1 MHGLNRNRPPAQP
14 TTDATGVMKKTKP
27 SLART
32 MVTSIRNR
40 RWRPAERVVKAQ
52 VDGALTVASY
62 NVHKCVGTDG
72 RFDPERIIDVIREIG
87 PDLIALQ
94 EADQRFGERSGLLD
108 LNRLRLETGL
118 LPVPVLTGPKSH
130 GWRGNVLLFREG
142 IVRDVHQ
149 VALPG
154 LEPRGALVAE
164 IDIEGRAGLRVI
176 AAHLG
181 LLRWARRQQA
191 DVILDLLQNRAE
203 RATLLMGDFNEW
215 RLGPGSALTRLEP
228 VFGPLPPPIPSFPA
242 RLPVLSLDRIMANR
256 SGLIADLTAHD
267 TPLARLASDHLPL
280 TARLDLSKVEE

>member
-1 MHGLNRNRPPAQP
+1 MTKTNGNLASAVLASFKNRANRAIEKRPIRLDGHGSML
-14 TTDATGVMKKTKP
+14 
-27 SLART
+27 
-32 MVTSIRNR
+32 
-40 RWRPAERVVKAQ
+40 
-52 VDGALTVASY
+52 VASY

-72 RFDPERIIDVIREIG
+72 RFDPERIIEVIREIG
-87 PDLIALQ
+87 PDVIALQ

-108 LNRLRLETGL
+108 LPRLRLETGL
-118 LPVPVLTGPKSH
+118 MPVPVASKPKSH

-164 IDIEGRAGLRVI
+164 IDLESREGLRVI

-191 DVILDLLQNRAE
+191 DMILDIIGRREE
-203 RATLLMGDFNEW
+203 RPTLLMGDFNEW
-215 RLGPGSALTRLEP
+215 RLGPGSALTRLES

-242 RLPVLSLDRIMANR
+242 RMPVLSLDRIMANR
-256 SGLIADLTAHD
+256 SDLIAEMAVHD
-267 TPLARLASDHLPL
+267 TPLARKASDHLPL
-280 TARLDLSKVEE
+280 IARVDLGARSLD

>member
-1 MHGLNRNRPPAQP
+1 M
-14 TTDATGVMKKTKP
+14 TDATAEMNKTKP

-32 MVTSIRNR
+32 MVTSLRNR
-40 RWRPAERVVKAQ
+40 KWRPGERSTAETA
-52 VDGALTVASY
+52 DGVMTVASY

-72 RFDPERIIDVIREIG
+72 RFDPERIIEVIQEIG
-87 PDLIALQ
+87 PDVIALQ
-94 EADQRFGERSGLLD
+94 EADKRFGERSGLLD
-108 LNRLRLETGL
+108 LSRLRREAGL
-118 LPVPVLTGPKSH
+118 MPVPVVAGPKSH

-164 IDIEGRAGLRVI
+164 IDLEGKAGLRVI

-203 RATLLMGDFNEW
+203 RPTLLMGDFNEW

-256 SGLIADLTAHD
+256 AGLIADLTVHD

>member
-1 MHGLNRNRPPAQP
+1 
-14 TTDATGVMKKTKP
+14 MKKTKP

-40 RWRPAERVVKAQ
+40 KSRPGERSVAEMTE
-52 VDGALTVASY
+52 GAMTVASY

-87 PDLIALQ
+87 PDVIALQ

-118 LPVPVLTGPKSH
+118 LPVPVVSGPKSH

-164 IDIEGRAGLRVI
+164 IDLAGRAGLRVI

-191 DVILDLLQNRAE
+191 DVILDLLQSRDE
-203 RATLLMGDFNEW
+203 RPTLLMGDFNEW

-256 SGLIADLTAHD
+256 AGLIADLTVHD
-267 TPLARLASDHLPL
+267 TPLARVASDHLPL
-280 TARLDLSKVEE
+280 TARLDLSKVED

>member
-1 MHGLNRNRPPAQP
+1 MTKTNGNLASAVLASFKNRGNRAIEKRPIRLDGHGSML
-14 TTDATGVMKKTKP
+14 
-27 SLART
+27 
-32 MVTSIRNR
+32 
-40 RWRPAERVVKAQ
+40 
-52 VDGALTVASY
+52 VASY

-72 RFDPERIIDVIREIG
+72 RFDPERIIEVIREIG
-87 PDLIALQ
+87 PDVIALQ

-108 LNRLRLETGL
+108 LPRLRLETGL
-118 LPVPVLTGPKSH
+118 MPVPVASKPKSH

-164 IDIEGRAGLRVI
+164 IDLESREGLRVI

-191 DVILDLLQNRAE
+191 DMILDIIGRREE
-203 RATLLMGDFNEW
+203 RPTLLMGDFNEW
-215 RLGPGSALTRLEP
+215 RLGPGSALTRLES

-242 RLPVLSLDRIMANR
+242 RMPVLSLDRIMANR
-256 SGLIADLTAHD
+256 SDLIAEMAVHD
-267 TPLARLASDHLPL
+267 TPLARKASDHLPL
-280 TARLDLSKVEE
+280 IARVDLGARSLD

>member
-1 MHGLNRNRPPAQP
+1 M
-14 TTDATGVMKKTKP
+14 TTDATGLMKKTKP

-32 MVTSIRNR
+32 MLTSIRNR
-40 RWRPAERVVKAQ
+40 KGRPDERITSETA
-52 VDGALTVASY
+52 DGVMTVASY
-62 NVHKCVGTDG
+62 NVHKCVGVDG
-72 RFDPERIIDVIREIG
+72 RFDPERIIDVIQEIR
-87 PDLIALQ
+87 PDVIALQ

-118 LPVPVLTGPKSH
+118 LPVPVVAGPKSH

-164 IDIEGRAGLRVI
+164 IDLEGRAGLRVI

-191 DVILDLLQNRAE
+191 DVILELLQRRAE
-203 RATLLMGDFNEW
+203 RPTLLMGDFNEW

-228 VFGPLPPPIPSFPA
+228 VFGPLPPPLPSFPA

-256 SGLIADLTAHD
+256 VGLIADLSVHD

-280 TARLDLSKVEE
+280 TARIDLSKVSLSKAED

>member
-1 MHGLNRNRPPAQP
+1 
-14 TTDATGVMKKTKP
+14 MKKSKP
-27 SLART
+27 SLASA
-32 MVTSIRNR
+32 MVSSIRNKK
-40 RWRPAERVVKAQ
+40 WRPGAPALSEAT
-52 VDGALTVASY
+52 DGTITVASY

-87 PDLIALQ
+87 PDVIALQ

-118 LPVPVLTGPKSH
+118 LPVPVMSGPKSH

-164 IDIEGRAGLRVI
+164 IDLEGRSGLRVI

-191 DVILDLLQNRAE
+191 DVILDLLQSREE
-203 RATLLMGDFNEW
+203 RPTLLMGDFNEW

-256 SGLIADLTAHD
+256 AGLILDLTVHD
-267 TPLARLASDHLPL
+267 TPLARLASDHLPV

>member
-1 MHGLNRNRPPAQP
+1 MTKTNGNLASAVLASFRNRANR
-14 TTDATGVMKKTKP
+14 AIEKKP
-27 SLART
+27 LR
-32 MVTSIRNR
+32 
-40 RWRPAERVVKAQ
+40 
-52 VDGALTVASY
+52 VDGHGSMLVASY

-72 RFDPERIIDVIREIG
+72 RFDPERIIEVIREIG
-87 PDLIALQ
+87 PDVIALQ

-108 LNRLRLETGL
+108 LPRLRLETGL
-118 LPVPVLTGPKSH
+118 MPVPVASKPKSH

-164 IDIEGRAGLRVI
+164 IDLESREGLRVI

-191 DVILDLLQNRAE
+191 DMILDILGRREE
-203 RATLLMGDFNEW
+203 RPTLLMGDFNEW
-215 RLGPGSALTRLEP
+215 RLGPGSALTRLES

-242 RLPVLSLDRIMANR
+242 RMPVLSLDRIMANR
-256 SGLIADLTAHD
+256 SDLIAEMAVHD
-267 TPLARLASDHLPL
+267 TPLARKASDHLPL
-280 TARLDLSKVEE
+280 IARIDLGARSLR